1 MDQIFGYIE
10 RITFQNSDNGFTV
23 ARLKQPR
30 KAELTTIVGTL
41 PSLTAGESVRLLGTW
56 KTNPTHGIQFDV
68 KEFHIEEPSD
78 VVGIQKYLESGMV
91 RGIGPVYAKRIVKR
105 FKEKTLEVIDT
116 NPDRLANV
124 EGIGEKRLEQ
134 IKRCWSEHKAI
145 RTVMVFLQRYG
156 VTPAYAQKIYKVY
169 GDDTVDRLKENPYTL
184 AHFIP
189 GIGFKTAD
197 TIAEKMGFPK
207 DGMQRLDSAIDFILS
222 ECAAEGHT
230 CYPKQELCERA
241 QTLLGTSIETR
252 LEAAIHEE
260 RVIERDDLIFSKRL
274 WLCERGIEREIKRLS
289 DAQSTLRT
297 VQTDKALTWVEEQL
311 NISLAD
317 MQKQAVTSS
326 LTEKLHIIT
335 GGPGTGKS
343 TITNAILTIT
353 EKLTGDIILAAPTGR
368 AAKRLSEITK
378 KAASTIHLLLQF
390 DFKKGRFKKDQ
401 TNPLN
406 CDLIIIDEASMIDT
420 SLMYNLLKAIPSH
433 ARVIFVGDINQ
444 LPSVGPGTILH
455 DLIAST
461 QTAVTTLNKIYRQ
474 AASSKI
480 ITNAHN
486 INAGLFPDLSY
497 DKTSDFFFI
506 KAEEPEEVTST
517 IVNLVCRRLR
527 SRFDPFNEIQVL
539 APMKRGGCGIDL
551 LNTTLQQKLNP
562 QKEFLMHGQT
572 RFAPGD
578 KVMQIRN
585 NYTKEVFNGDIGRLV
600 KIDREAGE
608 LLIKFDQKI
617 VPYLYQDLDELVLAY
632 ATSIHK
638 YQGSESPCI
647 IIPIHSSHFMM
658 LQRNLL
664 YTGVTRGKKLVILVG
679 TGKAI
684 AIAVNTNNA
693 QTRHTA
699 LFKKTTSLKTQA
711 SAQSLDF
718 AP

>member
-30 KAELTTIVGTL
+30 KAELTTIVGNL
-41 PSLTAGESVRLLGTW
+41 PSLGAGESVRLLGTW
-56 KTNPTHGIQFDV
+56 KTNPTHGVQFDV

-78 VVGIQKYLESGMV
+78 LVGIQKYLESGMV

-105 FKEKTLEVIDT
+105 FKEKTLEVIDKT
-116 NPDRLANV
+116 PDRLANI

-134 IKRCWSEHKAI
+134 IKNCWQEHKAI
-145 RTVMVFLQRYG
+145 REVMVFLQRYS
-156 VTPAYAQKIYKVY
+156 VSSAYAQKIYKVY
-169 GDDTVDRLKENPYTL
+169 GDDTVERLKENPYTL
-184 AHFIP
+184 ARFIP

-207 DGMQRLDSAIDFILS
+207 DGIQRLDSAIDFILS
-222 ECAAEGHT
+222 ECASEGHT
-230 CYPKQELCERA
+230 CYPKQEFCERA
-241 QTLLGTSIETR
+241 QTLLGVCIEQS
-252 LEAAIHEE
+252 LANAISQE
-260 RVIERDDLIFSKRL
+260 RVMEANEMIFSKRL
-274 WLCERGIEREIKRLS
+274 WLCERGIEREIARI
-289 DAQSTLRT
+289 ANARSTIREIK
-297 VQTDKALTWVEEQL
+297 TDKAITWVEEKL

-317 MQKQAVTSS
+317 MQKQAVITS
-326 LTEKLHIIT
+326 LTKKLHIIT

-353 EKLTGDIILAAPTGR
+353 DKLTGDIILAAPTGR
-368 AAKRLSEITK
+368 AAKRLCEITK
-378 KAASTIHLLLQF
+378 KTASTIHLLLQF
-390 DFKKGRFKKDQ
+390 DFQKGRFKKDH
-401 TNPLN
+401 TSPLN

-444 LPSVGPGTILH
+444 LPSVGPGSILH
-455 DLIAST
+455 DLITS
-461 QTAVTTLNKIYRQ
+461 QKTAVTTLNKIYRQ

-486 INAGLFPDLSY
+486 INAGILPELTY
-497 DKTSDFFFI
+497 DKSSDFFFI
-506 KAEEPEEVTST
+506 KAQEPEEVTST
-517 IVNLVCRRLR
+517 IVNLVCKRLR
-527 SRFDPFNEIQVL
+527 SRFDPFHEIQVL

-551 LNTTLQQKLNP
+551 LNTTLQQHLNP
-562 QKEFLMHGQT
+562 QKEFLMNGQT
-572 RFAPGD
+572 RFSSGD

-608 LLIKFDQKI
+608 ILIKFDQKI
-617 VPYLYQDLDELVLAY
+617 VSYLFHELDELVLAY

-684 AIAVNTNNA
+684 GIAVNRNDA

-699 LFKKTTSLKTQA
+699 LFKLEAAVNSAKT
-711 SAQSLDF
+711 
-718 AP
+718 

>member
-1 MDQIFGYIE
+1 MDQIFGYVE

-30 KAELTTIVGTL
+30 KTELTTIVGNL
-41 PSLTAGESVRLLGTW
+41 PSLSAGESVRLLGTW
-56 KTNPTHGIQFDV
+56 KTNPAHGVQFDV
-68 KEFHIEEPSD
+68 HEFHIEEPSD
-78 VVGIQKYLESGMV
+78 LAGIQKYLESGMV
-91 RGIGPVYAKRIVKR
+91 RGIGPIYAKRIVKR
-105 FKEKTLEVIDT
+105 FKEKTLEVIDKT
-116 NPDRLANV
+116 PDRLAV
-124 EGIGEKRLEQ
+124 IQGIGEKRLEQ
-134 IKRCWSEHKAI
+134 IKKCWAEHKAI
-145 RTVMVFLQRYG
+145 RGVMVFLQRYG

-169 GDDTVDRLKENPYTL
+169 GDDTVERLKENPYTL
-184 AHFIP
+184 ARFIP

-207 DGMQRLDSAIDFILS
+207 DGIQRVDSAIDFILA
-222 ECAAEGHT
+222 ECALEGHT
-230 CYPKQELCERA
+230 CYPKQDLCERA
-241 QTLLGTSIETR
+241 QTLIGVSIQER
-252 LEAAIHEE
+252 LEVAINQE
-260 RVIERDDLIFSKRL
+260 RVMYQDDMIFSKRL
-274 WLCERGIEREIKRLS
+274 WLCERGIEREISRITSAPTTIREIK
-289 DAQSTLRT
+289 
-297 VQTDKALTWVEEQL
+297 TDKAITWVEKQL
-311 NISLAD
+311 DISLAD
-317 MQKQAVTSS
+317 MQKQAVITS

-378 KAASTIHLLLQF
+378 KTASTIHLLLQF
-390 DFKKGRFKKDQ
+390 DFKNGRFKKDH
-401 TNPLN
+401 TSPLN

-444 LPSVGPGTILH
+444 LPSVGPGTILN
-455 DLIAST
+455 DLILS
-461 QTAVTTLNKIYRQ
+461 QKTAVTTLNKIYRQ

-486 INAGLFPDLSY
+486 INAGMIPDLSY

-506 KAEEPEEVTST
+506 KAEEPEEVTET
-517 IVNLVCRRLR
+517 IVNLVCKRLR
-527 SRFDPFNEIQVL
+527 SRFDPFKEIQVL

-551 LNTTLQQKLNP
+551 LNITLQQKLNP
-562 QKEFLMHGQT
+562 QKEFLMHGQR

-585 NYTKEVFNGDIGRLV
+585 NYTKEVFNGDIGYLV
-600 KIDREAGE
+600 KIDRDGGE
-608 LLIKFDQKI
+608 ILIKFDQKI
-617 VPYLYQDLDELVLAY
+617 IAYTFQELDELVLAY

-638 YQGSESPCI
+638 YQGSESPCV

-679 TGKAI
+679 TPKAI
-684 AIAVNTNNA
+684 AIAVNNNDA

-699 LFKKTTSLKTQA
+699 LFKLQEAHLSSAKTHA
-711 SAQSLDF
+711 SF
-718 AP
+718 